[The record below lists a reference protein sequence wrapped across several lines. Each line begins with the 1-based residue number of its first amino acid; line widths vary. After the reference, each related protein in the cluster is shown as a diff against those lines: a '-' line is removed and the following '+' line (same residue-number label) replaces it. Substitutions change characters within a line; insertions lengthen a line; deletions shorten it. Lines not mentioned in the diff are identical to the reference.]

1 MESSIFDFFRE
12 VMLPRD
18 PADVPPAGHDRRGGY
33 PPADEADAAE
43 RLRFAMKFQQY
54 TGPLQAKGLED
65 TAFYRQNV
73 LLSLNEVGGD
83 PSRFGV
89 SAAEFHELNLLR
101 RHEWPF
107 EMIATSTHD
116 TKLGEDVRARID
128 VLSEM
133 PDDWEREVS
142 KWMRFNKAA
151 RTIVDGEPA
160 PDRNDEYRF
169 YQVLTGAWPAD
180 VARLQTFMNK
190 SVKEGKEH
198 SSWIS
203 PNEPYEAAVATFVE
217 RVLTGPEAAKFLPA
231 FQPFHDRVARSGL
244 INSLS
249 QVMLKIAS
257 PGVPDFYQGSEL
269 WDLNL
274 VDPDNRRPVDF
285 AARRQAL
292 DRIDALLA
300 QPAPERSAGIAA
312 LLEHWTDGEIKLL
325 VTAAALRLRAAEPA
339 LLLEG
344 EYLPLEVEST
354 VDARA
359 LAFARLSADGRAMIA
374 IAPHLVS
381 RLITAEHPVPLG
393 DRWRTSRVH
402 LPRSLAGLTYRD
414 VFTGEDIRPVTAG
427 ENAWLFVGQAL
438 RHLPLALLVAT
449 VPGAPSAAV
458 PD

>member
-1 MESSIFDFFRE
+1 
-12 VMLPRD
+12 
-18 PADVPPAGHDRRGGY
+18 
-33 PPADEADAAE
+33 
-43 RLRFAMKFQQY
+43 
-54 TGPLQAKGLED
+54 
-65 TAFYRQNV
+65 
-73 LLSLNEVGGD
+73 
-83 PSRFGV
+83 
-89 SAAEFHELNLLR
+89 
-101 RHEWPF
+101 
-107 EMIATSTHD
+107 MI
-116 TKLGEDVRARID
+116 
-128 VLSEM
+128 
-133 PDDWEREVS
+133 
-142 KWMRFNKAA
+142 
-151 RTIVDGEPA
+151 
-160 PDRNDEYRF
+160 
-169 YQVLTGAWPAD
+169 
-180 VARLQTFMNK
+180 K
-190 SVKEGKEH
+190 SVKEGKQH
-198 SSWIS
+198 SSWIT

-244 INSLS
+244 VNSLS
-249 QVMLKIAS
+249 QVVLKIAS

-312 LLEHWTDGEIKLL
+312 LLEHWTGRRDQAPRHRRRP
-325 VTAAALRLRAAEPA
+325 AAARRGAGAAARGRVPA
-339 LLLEG
+339 ARG
-344 EYLPLEVEST
+344 RKHRRR
-354 VDARA
+354 ARA
-359 LAFARLSADGRAMIA
+359 SRSRGSRPTAGAMIA

-438 RHLPLALLVAT
+438 PTLSRLAVCWSLT
-449 VPGAPSAAV
+449 VPGPLSAAV